1 MVKRRFLSSRC
12 KENLK
17 GSKTEEMIPDNT
29 IQLNG
34 LYLDVMLLQK
44 KGYCCSQ
51 IMAIIMLKYQGRDD
65 PELVRAIGGLC
76 HGIGGIHDTCG
87 VLSGGVCL
95 ISLHSGKGSD
105 EETPDRQLPLMFLEL
120 AEWFKARTGGT
131 LAGMRC
137 EEIMAGCLDQR
148 VCLSLIT
155 ETYEKVLS
163 ILQSHDVGK
172 ASDRSG

>member
-1 MVKRRFLSSRC
+1 MVKCRFLSSRC

-17 GSKTEEMIPDNT
+17 GSKIEEMAPDNT

-34 LYLDVMLLQK
+34 FYLDAMLLHK

-51 IMAIIMLKYQGRDD
+51 IMAIIMLRYQGRDD

-95 ISLHSGKGSD
+95 ISLCAGKGSD
-105 EETPDRQLPLMFLEL
+105 GETPHRQLPLMFLEL

-131 LAGMRC
+131 LEGMRC
-137 EEIMAGCLDQR
+137 EAIMAGSSDQR
-148 VCLSLIT
+148 VCLPLIT

-163 ILQSHDVGK
+163 ILQSYNVENVGGG
-172 ASDRSG
+172 SS